1 MAKADSKNPVT
12 DIAGALGASR
22 HIHVEAGPQ
31 AQGPLGLLQLRS
43 ELALR
48 LQSDGGRPTD
58 PAWTVRRIV
67 PFRAGGWAELQEFAA
82 RLTAQGRSVS
92 PAQLAALLIE
102 RGLAQL
108 EEGVARDGDSA
119 LRTVVG
125 S

>member
-1 MAKADSKNPVT
+1 MANPNSKNRKV

-22 HIHVEAGPQ
+22 HIHLEAGSK
-31 AQGPLGLLQLRS
+31 AQGPLGLVQLRS

-58 PAWTVRRIV
+58 PAWTVRRVV
-67 PFRAGGWAELQEFAA
+67 PFREAGWADLQVFAA

-108 EEGVARDGDSA
+108 EEGVAREGDAA

-125 S
+125 

>member
-1 MAKADSKNPVT
+1 MRHTAKPDGA
-12 DIAGALGASR
+12 DIANALGASR
-22 HIHVEAGPQ
+22 RVAVNTD
-31 AQGPLGLLQLRS
+31 AQGPLGLVQLRS

-67 PFRAGGWAELQEFAA
+67 PFRPAGWAELQDFAA

-125 S
+125 T

>member
-1 MAKADSKNPVT
+1 MGHPAKPTGA
-12 DIAGALGASR
+12 DIASALGASHR
-22 HIHVEAGPQ
+22 NPVSTG
-31 AQGPLGLLQLRS
+31 AQGPPGLVQLRS

-58 PAWTVRRIV
+58 PTWTVRRVV
-67 PFRAGGWAELQEFAA
+67 PFRPAGWAELQEFAA

-92 PAQLAALLIE
+92 PAQLAALLVE

-125 S
+125 

>member
-1 MAKADSKNPVT
+1 MASPASPSVDV
-12 DIAGALGASR
+12 IAAALGASR
-22 HIHVEAGPQ
+22 QVPVQRE

-43 ELALR
+43 ELAER

-58 PAWTVRRIV
+58 PSWTLRRVV
-67 PFRAGGWAELQEFAA
+67 PFRPSGWAELQEFAS

-125 S
+125 R

>member
-1 MAKADSKNPVT
+1 MAKANSKDPVAE
-12 DIAGALGASR
+12 IADALGASR
-22 HIHVEAGPQ
+22 HVHVEAGAQ

-58 PAWTVRRIV
+58 PSWTVRRVV
-67 PFRAGGWAELQEFAA
+67 PFRPAGWAELQEFAA
-82 RLTAQGRSVS
+82 RLTAQGRAVS

-108 EEGVARDGDSA
+108 EEGVERDGDAA

-125 S
+125 

>member
-1 MAKADSKNPVT
+1 MGHPDSESAGAE
-12 DIAGALGASR
+12 IANALGASR
-22 HIHVEAGPQ
+22 RLRVSTD
-31 AQGPLGLLQLRS
+31 AQGPLGLVQLRS

-48 LQSDGGRPTD
+48 LQSEGGRPTD

-67 PFRAGGWAELQEFAA
+67 PFRESGWAELQEFAA

-108 EEGVARDGDSA
+108 EEGVAREGDAA
-119 LRTVVG
+119 LRTVVEP
-125 S
+125 

>member
-1 MAKADSKNPVT
+1 MGHPDSNPAGAA
-12 DIAGALGASR
+12 IATALGASR
-22 HIHVEAGPQ
+22 RIPVSTD
-31 AQGPLGLLQLRS
+31 AQGPLGLVQLRS

-58 PAWTVRRIV
+58 PAWTIRRIV
-67 PFRAGGWAELQEFAA
+67 PFRPAGWAELQEFAA

-108 EEGVARDGDSA
+108 EEGVAREGDSA
-119 LRTVVG
+119 LRAVVG
-125 S
+125 

>member
-1 MAKADSKNPVT
+1 MGHPDSKPAAAE
-12 DIAGALGASR
+12 IAAALGASR
-22 HIHVEAGPQ
+22 RIPVNTD
-31 AQGPLGLLQLRS
+31 AQGPLGLVQLRS

-67 PFRAGGWAELQEFAA
+67 PFRPAGWAELQEFAA

-108 EEGVARDGDSA
+108 EEGVARDGDAA

>member
-1 MAKADSKNPVT
+1 MGHPDSKPAGAA
-12 DIAGALGASR
+12 IAKALGASR
-22 HIHVEAGPQ
+22 RVAVSAD
-31 AQGPLGLLQLRS
+31 AQGPLGLVQLRS

-48 LQSDGGRPTD
+48 LQSDGARPTD

-67 PFRAGGWAELQEFAA
+67 PFREAGWVELQEFAA

-108 EEGVARDGDSA
+108 EEGVAREGDAA

-125 S
+125 A